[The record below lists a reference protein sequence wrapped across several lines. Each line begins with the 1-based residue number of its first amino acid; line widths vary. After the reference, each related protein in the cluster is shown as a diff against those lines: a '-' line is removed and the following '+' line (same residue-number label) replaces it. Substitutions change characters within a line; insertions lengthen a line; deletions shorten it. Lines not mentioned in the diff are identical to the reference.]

1 MEFWR
6 FFYKH
11 WNYDLIQTLELLS
24 CPSTAN
30 IEIVALSFQALEF
43 WAYFYKHWNSRLI
56 VPNTGILPYF
66 YTHWHSYV
74 VHLNVGIL
82 AVRLYSLIFFIVSFK
97 TLDYPLISVNIGI
110 LILSFQTCNSGP
122 ISISIGVMILFNQT
136 WQFWPSFCTHWNFAL
151 IFRNI
156 GVLALLL
163 ETLEFLSCPSTAN
176 IEIFIHIGFLILSF
190 KTLAF

>member
-24 CPSTAN
+24 CRSTAN

-43 WAYFYKHWNSRLI
+43 WAYFYKHWNSHLI
-56 VPNTGILPYF
+56 VPDTGILPYF
-66 YTHWHSYV
+66 YTHWHSYLI
-74 VHLNVGIL
+74 HLNVGIL
-82 AVRLYSLIFFIVSFK
+82 AVRIYADFF
-97 TLDYPLISVNIGI
+97 YRI
-110 LILSFQTCNSGP
+110 LQNLGFSPYFCKHWDSYIILQTCNSDP

-136 WQFWPSFCTHWNFAL
+136 LQFWPLFCTPWNFAL

-176 IEIFIHIGFLILSF
+176 IEIFIHAGFLILSF